1 MYSHRYIAEIW
12 MICCKTPINDSIVM
26 FLNKDNS
33 FFFLFH
39 TRVYHTEETTSAA
52 VYNVSYVT
60 NSANPRYSDQED
72 TESEAESANGSSL
85 ENLSSVVLLSEN
97 LGDIPIPEL
106 HDYILRKHRNTEEGF
121 RTEFKV
127 RMLCFY
133 ALDIFI
139 YL

>member
-1 MYSHRYIAEIW
+1 M
-12 MICCKTPINDSIVM
+12 
-26 FLNKDNS
+26 
-33 FFFLFH
+33 
-39 TRVYHTEETTSAA
+39 YHTDETTSAG

-60 NSANPRYSDQED
+60 NSADPRYSDQED
-72 TESEAESANGSSL
+72 TESEAESGNYGSSF

-106 HDYILRKHRNTEEGF
+106 HDYILRKHMNTEEGF
-121 RTEFKV
+121 RAEFKV

-133 ALDIFI
+133 LLDIFI

>member
-1 MYSHRYIAEIW
+1 MYNFHV
-12 MICCKTPINDSIVM
+12 P
-26 FLNKDNS
+26 
-33 FFFLFH
+33 LFY
-39 TRVYHTEETTSAA
+39 TYMYNTEGTTSSA

-60 NSANPRYSDQED
+60 NSADPRYSEQED

-121 RTEFKV
+121 RAEFKG

-133 ALDIFI
+133 SLDIFI